1 MKPLPHVY
9 EVGLSAGL
17 SRWRPVFCG
26 AGLPPSSA
34 FALILSANADRGYVE
49 TWLKEHGLAVV
60 PIQQGFNVLGQ
71 NGILRSLF
79 SQEGRADPV
88 PSLDLQPHIATIL
101 VAERK
106 YIHAC

>member
-1 MKPLPHVY
+1 MSRSIDQEQSITTQGAWNDPGASEQV
-9 EVGLSAGL
+9 SAMT
-17 SRWRPVFCG
+17 
-26 AGLPPSSA
+26 
-34 FALILSANADRGYVE
+34 LILSANADRGYVE